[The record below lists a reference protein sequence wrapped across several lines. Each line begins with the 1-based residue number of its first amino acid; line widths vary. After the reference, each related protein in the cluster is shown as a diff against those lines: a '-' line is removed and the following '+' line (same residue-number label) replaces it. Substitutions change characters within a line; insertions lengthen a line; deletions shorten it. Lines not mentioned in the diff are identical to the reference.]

1 MAIKVYS
8 PTDFED
14 TSSGVSI
21 DGNLVV
27 DTSVLYV
34 DTANN
39 RVGIGTT
46 NPLYPL
52 AVESST
58 SGLVSRIYNT
68 NTDGQ
73 GLLIRAGSTSSATRV
88 LQLAS
93 SNDTKIMTVN
103 SNGNVG
109 IGTNNPAYRLD
120 VQDATIGMIRAYG
133 SSIGRLSLQ
142 NSTRHYSTSVQGS
155 NWLFYDE
162 SGGAERMRITS
173 SGNVLI
179 STTTDAGY
187 KLDVNGTARFT
198 GNLYSTSTDVDG
210 IKTRFLSGAANNST
224 SNRS

>member
-58 SGLVSRIYNT
+58 SGLISRIYNT
-68 NTDGQ
+68 NVDGQ
-73 GLLIRAGSTSSATRV
+73 GLLIRAGSTASATRV

-93 SNDTKIMTVN
+93 ENDTKIMTVN
-103 SNGNVG
+103 SNGKVG
-109 IGTNNPAYRLD
+109 IGTASPE
-120 VQDATIGMIRAYG
+120 
-133 SSIGRLSLQ
+133 SLL
-142 NSTRHYSTSVQGS
+142 H
-155 NWLFYDE
+155 LE
-162 SGGAERMRITS
+162 S
-173 SGNVLI
+173 
-179 STTTDAGY
+179 
-187 KLDVNGTARFT
+187 
-198 GNLYSTSTDVDG
+198 STSTDPDLRIVNTNNDDKSGEIRFVKKPADG
-210 IKTRFLSGAANNST
+210 ALTAGDELGELSFLGSATDATVRLGAHI
-224 SNRS
+224 RSLVEAQGGGYVNG